1 MNPWCCVKQTLPPLS
16 TPMQKVFVTSYMKT
30 FGKEPSKDS
39 TVAVFLCRT
48 EDLAGFPEI
57 VLGAYVDFVVKFPS
71 NTFSSVDPKYVC
83 MLHSA

>member
-1 MNPWCCVKQTLPPLS
+1 
-16 TPMQKVFVTSYMKT
+16 MQKVFVTTYMKT

-57 VLGAYVDFVVKFPS
+57 VLGGYVDFVVKFPS
-71 NTFSSVDPKYVC
+71 NTFSSVDPKYVELLSNSSELC
-83 MLHSA
+83 